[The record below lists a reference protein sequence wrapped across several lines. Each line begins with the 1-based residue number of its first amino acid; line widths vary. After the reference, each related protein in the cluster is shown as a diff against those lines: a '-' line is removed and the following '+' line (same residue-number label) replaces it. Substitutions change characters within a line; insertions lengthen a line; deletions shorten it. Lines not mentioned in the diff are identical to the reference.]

1 MTDDEIVAP
10 LAESIQVVLAS
21 RGIHRPIEEIV
32 ADLLDESEPLLSDA
46 EVSAKWEEF
55 KRLVKLP

>member
-1 MTDDEIVAP
+1 MTDDEIVAL

-32 ADLLDESEPLLSDA
+32 AALLDDSEPLLSDA
-46 EVSAKWEEF
+46 QVDAAYQSF
-55 KRLVKLP
+55 LRSLR